1 MFWCL
6 QRILRRVSWEWGNIW
21 TFWLKWDLRLI
32 SDSNDLSFWGII
44 RPLILPEVI
53 VTWVFTRWH
62 FLASALLIISS
73 VIKHSQGGTS
83 DLKLRRWC
91 GINIS
96 PHPSHIL
103 GPQRTK
109 KHSKRELKH
118 YLILKIWGKHH
129 IRSKSDQLSHS
140 VFNKW
145 WWCFSVA
152 AVQGSLSSVCEF
164 ILIHSPF
171 FLGSNLQ
178 EIARCVEDQQFQI
191 EYKGEKPVQ
200 IQMRSTYQNRWFQK
214 R

>member
-1 MFWCL
+1 MIYL
-6 QRILRRVSWEWGNIW
+6 
-21 TFWLKWDLRLI
+21 
-32 SDSNDLSFWGII
+32 FWGII
-44 RPLILPEVI
+44 CPLLPEVI
-53 VTWVFTRWH
+53 VIWVFTRWH

-73 VIKHSQGGTS
+73 VIKHLCEGTS
-83 DLKLRRWC
+83 DLKLEEVMWYKYKP
-91 GINIS
+91 NKF
-96 PHPSHIL
+96 SHIL

-152 AVQGSLSSVCEF
+152 VVQGSLSLGVCE
-164 ILIHSPF
+164 L
-171 FLGSNLQ
+171 FLFTLTLFPWLQ
-178 EIARCVEDQQFQI
+178 LARDYRCAGRATVQI

-200 IQMRSTYQNRWFQK
+200 IQMRSAYQNRWFQK